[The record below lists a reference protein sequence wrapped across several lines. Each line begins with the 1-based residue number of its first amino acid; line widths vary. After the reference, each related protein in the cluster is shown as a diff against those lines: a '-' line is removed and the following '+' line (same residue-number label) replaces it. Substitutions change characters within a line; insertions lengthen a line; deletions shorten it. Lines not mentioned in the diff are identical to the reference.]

1 MAAQPFDDSRRLT
14 GPNLYFD
21 GPGAALETILDAGID
36 DALIDAWRQRVLR
49 ALSHLRWPHG
59 PILARRHAS
68 GASLTFAAPADRLYA
83 ATEVNEWAWQA
94 ALRAAGRNDFEVALA
109 PGHAPP
115 DDETAALAVLAR
127 VAAAEACPRLQPLLD
142 AAAGHGVLALLDEDA
157 LSLGSGR
164 GGRTWPIDSLPDPE
178 QVPWPELHDI
188 PIALVTGSNGKTTTV
203 RLLAAISSAHG
214 WRSAHSCT
222 DGLYVAGELLEGGDY
237 SGPGGARTLLRR
249 TDIDA
254 AILETA
260 RGGLLRRGLAVS
272 RSPVAVV
279 TNVSADHYGE
289 YGIHGLDDLAQ
300 VKLSVA
306 RAIDREGTLVLNADD
321 ARLVAG
327 AERLHCPL
335 AWFGLDA
342 ELPRLRQSRADRGR
356 SCALRDG
363 RLVLFDGE
371 REHDLGAVAE
381 MPLSL
386 GGSAEYNIANAA
398 AAALAAHTLGID
410 TATIARVLAQFGGRR
425 DDNPGRLQHWSL
437 PALEVYVDYAHN
449 PDGLSGLLAVA
460 SRQRRGRLALVLGQ
474 AGNRDDAQIREL
486 AAAAARFRPDLV
498 VLKDMDGYLRGRAGG
513 EVAGIL
519 RAALIEHGMATD
531 HLFECL
537 DELEAARHCLA
548 WARAGDVLV
557 LPIHNIE
564 ARAGVCTLLNRLE
577 SEHWQPGQ
585 PLPLG

>member
-1 MAAQPFDDSRRLT
+1 MASQPFDDSRRLT
-14 GPNLYFD
+14 GPNVYFD
-21 GPGAALETILDAGID
+21 GPGAALEAILDAGID
-36 DALIDAWRQRVLR
+36 EDLIDAWRQRVLR

-68 GASLTFAAPADRLYA
+68 GASLAFAAPADQLYA
-83 ATEVNEWAWQA
+83 ATEVNEWAWLA
-94 ALRAAGRNDFEVALA
+94 ALHAEGHDGFEVAPA

-115 DDETAALAVLAR
+115 DDEAAALAMLAR
-127 VAAAEACPRLQPLLD
+127 VAAAEACPQVQPLLD
-142 AAAGHGVLALLDEDA
+142 AAAGHGMLALLDEDA

-164 GGRTWPIDSLPDPE
+164 GGRTWPIASLPDPE
-178 QVPWPELHDI
+178 QVPWSQLHDI

-203 RLLAAISSAHG
+203 RLLAEIASAHG
-214 WRSAHSCT
+214 WRTAHSCT

-260 RGGLLRRGLAVS
+260 RGGLLRRGLAVT
-272 RSPVAVV
+272 RVPVAVV

-289 YGIHGLDDLAQ
+289 YGIHGLDDLAE

-306 RAIDREGTLVLNADD
+306 RAIDSEGTLVLNADD

-327 AERLHCPL
+327 AERLHCPR
-335 AWFGLDA
+335 AWFALDA
-342 ELPRLRQSRADRGR
+342 ERPKLQQLRAEHGR
-356 SCALRDG
+356 SCAVRAG

-371 REHDLGAVAE
+371 REHDLGVVDE

-386 GGSAEYNIANAA
+386 GGNAQYNVANVA
-398 AAALAAHTLGID
+398 AAALAAHALGIGA
-410 TATIARVLAQFGGRR
+410 ATIARVLAQFGGRR
-425 DDNPGRLQHWSL
+425 DDNPGRLQHWTL
-437 PALEVYVDYAHN
+437 RGIEVYLDYAHN
-449 PDGLSGLLAVA
+449 PDGLTGLLAVA
-460 SRQRRGRLALVLGQ
+460 SRQRLGRLALILGQ

-498 VLKDMDGYLRGRAGG
+498 VLKDMDGYLRGRAAG

-519 RAALIEHGMATD
+519 RAALIEHGVAPEV
-531 HLFECL
+531 LFECL
-537 DELEAARHCLA
+537 DELEAARYCLS
-548 WARAGDVLV
+548 WARTDDVLA

-564 ARAGVCTLLNRLE
+564 ARAGVCALLNRLE
-577 SEHWQPGQ
+577 SERWRPGQ
-585 PLPLG
+585 PLS